1 MSNKKIKK
9 LSSANKELSK
19 EVTVLRSQLTRTES
33 RLARAEERA
42 KRWKTETAAARTA
55 ASRSDA
61 RAEKL
66 QRKLT
71 RAVAALEPVKGVAPA
86 KAAATNR
93 PAAERTTPDGVTVPD
108 STWTVA
114 QLRAEA
120 RARGVT
126 GLSGKPKAQIL
137 AALTARPESVAQPE
151 SPPAEDQAAT
161 QAESPSIVEA

>member
-1 MSNKKIKK
+1 MSGKKVKKVKK
-9 LSSANKELSK
+9 LSATNKELSK
-19 EVTVLRSQLTRTES
+19 EVTALRSQLTRTEAK
-33 RLARAEERA
+33 LARTEERT

-66 QRKLT
+66 QRKLD
-71 RAVAALEPVKGVAPA
+71 RAVADLEPLKRVSPA
-86 KAAATNR
+86 DAAATNR
-93 PAAERTTPDGVTVPD
+93 PAAEATTPDGVTHPD

-120 RARGVT
+120 RARGLT

-137 AALTARPESVAQPE
+137 SALTT
-151 SPPAEDQAAT
+151 AT
-161 QAESPSIVEA
+161 

>member
-1 MSNKKIKK
+1 MSGKKVKK
-9 LSSANKELSK
+9 LSATNKDLSK
-19 EVTVLRSQLTRTES
+19 EITALRSQLTRTEAK
-33 RLARAEERA
+33 LARTEERT

-66 QRKLT
+66 QRKLD
-71 RAVAALEPVKGVAPA
+71 RAVADLEPLKRVSPA
-86 KAAATNR
+86 DAAATNR
-93 PAAERTTPDGVTVPD
+93 PAAEATTPDGVTHPD

-120 RARGVT
+120 RARGLT

-137 AALTARPESVAQPE
+137 SALTT
-151 SPPAEDQAAT
+151 AT
-161 QAESPSIVEA
+161 